1 MRIRMLGAALTGAL
15 MLGATLAGAASAAS
29 VPPKSF
35 FIDPVTGEPDVVIV
49 VGATANA
56 SDVVSGSLIAAAIGN
71 MATVEETKT
80 VTKSAS
86 NTFDYMMDYNY
97 TFNDRS
103 KANDGLNKE
112 SYPGYC
118 ANYNASWT
126 TDYELYSYQFW
137 ETAYDSFPKSTYD
150 ISVAI
155 AMPREIRNP
164 AGDIVAKNLDTLW
177 YSVTPKEWDSKDRIY
192 SRSLS
197 QISGGSSRV
206 YYLVNNHT
214 QCGDTDSPTFST
226 VVSKES
232 TTGLAPFLN
241 AGSGPALK
249 YAGGSYD
256 NGDTTWDFD
265 TYAFMDTR
273 AWVNV
278 EDPTTGC
285 TFSTTDDCDYIFGG
299 TGTSMEPHEEI
310 QVILDDL
317 ETTPDGL
324 ADIQGDKGS
333 ASGIVYRTAEIRYP
347 LLENGQNICGITS
360 CMGMVDFDTAVKGYF
375 DKIKFLNKMYTPLFA
390 GATAVT
396 DIDNGYLGAYFAYG
410 MPYGEKEKIMKV
422 GDSYS
427 FHGWTVSL
435 SDVNIYENKAFITV
449 EGPELASPF
458 SFIMVMDSL
467 GDCGPCCPDCAI
479 YGGGGAFTS
488 NPTQRSEY
496 DPYVAKVTKSK
507 EKDGR
512 TYDLF
517 AYTAFMLDGIK
528 TFVGADGTYLA
539 EFNLYAIEDY
549 GYLED
554 KGCCDPFVTT
564 PNDYGLAITGGW
576 RRVAYDYNVALAPDE
591 NGWFPW
597 EEIEVPVATPTAVT
611 KGVIIDGNVANGAI
625 PNAYVLWNPAPRCD
639 KYCPD
644 ANFDTLELQLCD
656 DIDVPDCE
664 TEFTINGPENYFTV
678 TLQDVDFGK
687 GNRNAS
693 AGGFVQYQG
702 YYGNYED
709 IVPQAGVYNGRAN
722 SSSTDTDGAK
732 IKISQTTIDAAQSI
746 TYTKSV
752 NIDPIELIKL
762 DIEMNTAANN
772 KNLIL
777 VGGPVYN
784 AVVKDLVNMGASTV
798 NWTTSPGEWE
808 WIADPFGRGYDAL
821 IVAGANREETRLAA
835 QQLVSEIL

>member
-35 FIDPVTGEPDVVIV
+35 FIDPITGEPDVVIA

-56 SDVVSGSLIAAAIGN
+56 SDVVSGSLIAAAVGN

-97 TFNDRS
+97 TFNDRTTS
-103 KANDGLNKE
+103 NNGLNKQ
-112 SYPGYC
+112 SYIGRC
-118 ANYNASWT
+118 SEYNASWT

-164 AGDIVAKNLDTLW
+164 AGNIIAKNLDTLW
-177 YSVTPKEWDSKDRIY
+177 YSVSPKEWDSKDRIY
-192 SRSLS
+192 MRSLS

-206 YYLVNNHT
+206 YYLVNNRT
-214 QCGDTDSPTFST
+214 QCNDPTSPTFST
-226 VVSKES
+226 IVHKE
-232 TTGLAPFLN
+232 TATGLAAFPKD
-241 AGSGPALK
+241 GSGPALT

-256 NGDTTWDFD
+256 NGDTTWDFEG
-265 TYAFMDTR
+265 YAFMDTR

-278 EDPTTGC
+278 EDPSTGC
-285 TFSTTDDCDYIFGG
+285 RYSATDDCDYIFGG
-299 TGTSMEPHEEI
+299 TGTAMEPHEEI

-317 ETTPDGL
+317 ETIPDGL
-324 ADIQGDKGS
+324 ADLQGDKGH
-333 ASGIVYRTAEIRYP
+333 ASGIVYRTTEIRYP
-347 LLENGQNICGITS
+347 LLENGQNICGVTS
-360 CMGMVDFDTAVKGYF
+360 CVGMVDFDTAVKGYF
-375 DKIKFLNKMYTPLFA
+375 TKIKFLNKMYTPLFA

-427 FHGWTVSL
+427 FHGWTISL

-449 EGPELASPF
+449 EGPELSKPF

-467 GDCGPCCPDCAI
+467 GACGPCCPDCAI

-496 DPYVAKVTKSK
+496 DPYLTKVTKSK

-517 AYTAFMLDGIK
+517 TYTAFMLDGIK

-539 EFNLYAIEDY
+539 EFNIYAVEDF
-549 GYLED
+549 GWFED

-564 PNDYGLAITGGW
+564 PNDYGLAIYGGW
-576 RRVAYDYNVALAPDE
+576 RRAAYNVTPATIAAQETPL
-591 NGWFPW
+591 GWYPW
-597 EEIEVPVATPTAVT
+597 EEVVIPATTATAKT
-611 KGVIIDGNVANGAI
+611 KGTILDGNGAI
-625 PNAYVLWNPAPRCD
+625 PNAYVLWTPAPRCNSP
-639 KYCPD
+639 CPD

-664 TEFTINGPENYFTV
+664 TEFTINGPENYFSV
-678 TLQDVDFGK
+678 TIQDVDFGK
-687 GNRNAS
+687 ANQTQS
-693 AGGFVQYQG
+693 AGGYWQFKG
-702 YYGNYED
+702 YYGNSASRVWY
-709 IVPQAGVYNGRAN
+709 PNVYAGRAN

-732 IKISQTTIDAAQSI
+732 IKISQTTIDTAQTI

-762 DIEMNTAANN
+762 DIEINTAALN

-784 AVVKDLVNMGASTV
+784 QIVKDLTNMGASTV
-798 NWTTSPGEWE
+798 NWAASPGEWE
-808 WIADPFGRGYDAL
+808 WIADPFGRGYDVL

-835 QQLVSEIL
+835 QQLVSQLM